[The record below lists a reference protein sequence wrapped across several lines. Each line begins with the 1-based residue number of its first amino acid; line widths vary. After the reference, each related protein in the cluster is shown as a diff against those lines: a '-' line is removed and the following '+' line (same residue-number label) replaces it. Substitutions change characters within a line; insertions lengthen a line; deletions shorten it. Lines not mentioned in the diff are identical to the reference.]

1 LAEYNVV
8 QYIGKKMIFQRKTIF
23 DLCLHYNTMHRDC
36 LIYIS
41 LTGTLI
47 YCQEDST
54 DIFLKFTEKEI
65 KV

>member
-1 LAEYNVV
+1 
-8 QYIGKKMIFQRKTIF
+8 
-23 DLCLHYNTMHRDC
+23 MHRDC